1 MAGDQWKD
9 AIRRN
14 YSFFKN
20 NIADPLDVVEYL
32 YGETDPPI
40 LNENLKD
47 QIKVEGTTSKKVGKM
62 LDILMR
68 RGPRV
73 PQFLYQAFV
82 ETENPDCAEKLAPYL
97 LLQEKEALKK
107 DPSEWPP
114 PKKEHRAMEKEPV
127 TYLRPNDPCCCLQ
140 YNNTDEVYSLRKE
153 CRGVVFIINNMQ
165 FNGKMSIRH
174 GTMSDRNNLKELFQ
188 ALHFEVIV
196 ENDLTKQEI
205 EDKTRLISQSDKVKD
220 SDCFIFII
228 LTHGGD
234 EGVFGVDEKSVSV
247 STLTEMFEPNN
258 CPGLNE
264 KPKIFLIQ
272 ACRGEKKE
280 MVDPVGGSGNV
291 DPVGGSGKS
300 HADGDGRKEHVDT
313 VDGPNVKSEP
323 NISATK
329 TVHSKS
335 DFLIAYSTPEG
346 SLSWR
351 KTDAGSWFIQAIV
364 WIFKYEA
371 HLKDL
376 VEMLGKVN
384 NLVSKGHAD
393 HGGTHY
399 VTISNYQSSLRKKLY
414 FFPGIYGE
422 KRVHPNIR

>member
-140 YNNTDEVYSLRKE
+140 YNNTDE
-153 CRGVVFIINNMQ
+153 
-165 FNGKMSIRH
+165 
-174 GTMSDRNNLKELFQ
+174 
-188 ALHFEVIV
+188 
-196 ENDLTKQEI
+196 EI